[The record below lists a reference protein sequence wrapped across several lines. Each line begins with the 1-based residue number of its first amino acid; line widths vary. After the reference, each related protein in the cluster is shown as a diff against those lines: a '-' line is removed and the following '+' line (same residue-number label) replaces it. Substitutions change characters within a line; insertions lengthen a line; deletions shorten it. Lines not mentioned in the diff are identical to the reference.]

1 MATSHRDPPKLDE
14 IEVSVF
20 GPGYGEA
27 IGLHVGEGK
36 WILVDSC
43 TEPDSELPAALDYLH
58 GLDVDV
64 ESAVKLIVATHWH
77 DDHICG
83 LGTVFDECKSAA
95 ISISSALDTEEFLA
109 LPVLYREPVVRRSS
123 GLNEFIQVLRILG
136 ARKEQG
142 VRFNSPKLALA
153 DRLLFHDHI
162 RLASEAVE
170 TKVFALSP
178 SDASLLQAKL
188 AFAELL
194 PKEEPARRVASPTPN
209 YASVVLWIEVGNH
222 RILLGADLERTADPR
237 TGWSVILS
245 DSAVVSGKAGVFKVP
260 HHGSENAHHEA
271 VWSLLLLDEPFAV
284 VTPFRRGKKS
294 LPTPMDVNR
303 INCLTSRAYAT
314 APVKRRRQRWRKRVV
329 RDFVNDVT
337 RDIRDAHFGWGQV
350 RLRKKINGTTNQP
363 WQVELFGDAYALS
376 AS

>member
-1 MATSHRDPPKLDE
+1 MATSHHDPPKLDE

-27 IGLHVGEGK
+27 IALHVGEGK

-43 TEPDSELPAALDYLH
+43 IEPDSELPAALDYLH
-58 GLDVDV
+58 CLNVDV
-64 ESAVKLIVATHWH
+64 ENAVKLIVATHWH

-83 LGTVFDECKSAA
+83 LGTVFDKCKSAA

-123 GLNEFIQVLRILG
+123 GLDEFVQVLQILD

-142 VRFNSPKLALA
+142 VRFNSPRLALA

-162 RLASEAVE
+162 RLESEAVE
-170 TKVFALSP
+170 AKVFALSP

-194 PKEEPARRVASPTPN
+194 PKEGPVRRVASPTPN
-209 YASVVLWIEVGNH
+209 HASVVLWIEVDNH

-245 DSAVVSGKAGVFKVP
+245 DSAVICGKAGVFKVP
-260 HHGSENAHHEA
+260 HHGSENAHHET
-271 VWSLLLLDEPFAV
+271 VWSVLLLDEPFAV
-284 VTPFRRGKKS
+284 VTPFRKGNKS
-294 LPTPMDVNR
+294 LPTPTDINR
-303 INCLTSRAYAT
+303 INRLTSRAYAT
-314 APVKRRRQRWRKRVV
+314 APVKQRQRRWRNRVV
-329 RDFVNDVT
+329 SDYVKDVT
-337 RDIRDAHFGWGQV
+337 RDIRDAYCGWGHV
-350 RLRKKINGTTNQP
+350 RLRTKINGIDGS
-363 WQVELFGDAYALS
+363 WQVELFGEAYALS

>member
-27 IGLHVGEGK
+27 IVLHVGEGT

-43 TEPDSELPAALDYLH
+43 IEPVSERPAALDYLH

-64 ESAVKLIVATHWH
+64 QNAVKLIVATHWH

-83 LGTVFDECKSAA
+83 LGTVLDECKSAA
-95 ISISSALDTEEFLA
+95 ISISSALVIEEFLV
-109 LPVLYREPVVRRSS
+109 LPVLYREPGVRRSS
-123 GLNEFIQVLRILG
+123 GLNEFIQVLRILD

-142 VRFNSPKLALA
+142 VRFGSPTLALA

-162 RLASEAVE
+162 RLASESVE
-170 TKVFALSP
+170 AKVFAASP

-194 PKEEPARRVASPTPN
+194 PKEGPARRVASPTPN
-209 YASVVLWIEVGNH
+209 HASVVLWVQVGNH
-222 RILLGADLERTADPR
+222 RILLGADLEKTTDPK

-260 HHGSENAHHEA
+260 HHGSENAHCEA

-284 VTPFRRGKKS
+284 VTPFRRGNKS
-294 LPTPMDVNR
+294 LPTPMDLKR

-314 APVKRRRQRWRKRVV
+314 ARVKRRPQQWRRKVV
-329 RDFVNDVT
+329 RDFVKDAT
-337 RDIRDAHFGWGQV
+337 RDIRDAHFGWGHV
-350 RLRKKINGTTNQP
+350 RLRRTSTERTG
-363 WQVELFGDAYALS
+363 LGGLS
-376 AS
+376 CLATRTH